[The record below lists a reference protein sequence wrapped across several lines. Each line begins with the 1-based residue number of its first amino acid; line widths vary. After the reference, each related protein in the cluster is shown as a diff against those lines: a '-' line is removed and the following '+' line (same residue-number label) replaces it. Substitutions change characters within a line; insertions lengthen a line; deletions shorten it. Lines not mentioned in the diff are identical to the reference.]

1 MAFGCGVLDGRAR
14 CDLSWCCRSGP
25 DKVRIW
31 TNTLHHSNQIRP
43 AVRPQQERQ
52 PAERENLVAGLSDPA
67 SPVAGVGAPP
77 SQHLQWD
84 FGSGLALLLA
94 RQVDTPLGAGLVC
107 KLWWWGSIS
116 PAAALPQFVGCALR
130 PPPPGFDRVRT
141 SPRAADHIGMHWP
154 RGAQCSGSLDG
165 FVV

>member
-1 MAFGCGVLDGRAR
+1 MDLAWVWCGMAGMAGMWLTRHGGHARSLDGVYLGRWEGCCAGFWGGRFWGRVFLLQMTTYLESYSGRMAFGCGVLDGRAR
-14 CDLSWCCRSGP
+14 CDLSWCCRSDP

-77 SQHLQWD
+77 SQHLQ
-84 FGSGLALLLA
+84 
-94 RQVDTPLGAGLVC
+94 
-107 KLWWWGSIS
+107 
-116 PAAALPQFVGCALR
+116 
-130 PPPPGFDRVRT
+130 
-141 SPRAADHIGMHWP
+141 
-154 RGAQCSGSLDG
+154 
-165 FVV
+165 